1 MKQSAVVIP
10 PMRKKQRLQ
19 HCESRRKNCSS
30 GSVTFDSAIK
40 GRMLFGR
47 GYYSKFKN
55 SIFYIF
61 LGEANIACCGLTH
74 LLNPSYNLRI

>member
-1 MKQSAVVIP
+1 MVIAFTLASTV
-10 PMRKKQRLQ
+10 KAGGN
-19 HCESRRKNCSS
+19 RRKNCSS

-74 LLNPSYNLRI
+74 L